1 VINKTLLA
9 SMIAIMA
16 LSFISGAGV
25 ARSGT
30 LDGLYRALHLTFPA
44 LPALP

>member
-1 VINKTLLA
+1 MINKRLLA
-9 SMIAIMA
+9 ALLTIMA
-16 LSFISGAGV
+16 LSFISGAGT

-30 LDGLYRALHLTFPA
+30 LDALYRALHLTFPA